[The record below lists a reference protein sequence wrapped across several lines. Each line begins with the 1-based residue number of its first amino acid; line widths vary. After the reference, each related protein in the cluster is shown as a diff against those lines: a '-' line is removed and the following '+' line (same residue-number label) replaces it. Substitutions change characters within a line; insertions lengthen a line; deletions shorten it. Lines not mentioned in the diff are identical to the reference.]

1 MLTQRLSFAKTKS
14 DAVAKADGTF
24 VERSAKERQKKNAAE
39 RGVPHL
45 RLTQCYGTPLASPR
59 AVLRQRVAAC
69 RECLQ
74 FMKQFKEHL
83 SIVSAVWT
91 RVAG

>member
-39 RGVPHL
+39 RGVPQIIL
-45 RLTQCYGTPLASPR
+45 MRCYGTSLAF
-59 AVLRQRVAAC
+59 AQAALRQHVVAC
-69 RECLQ
+69 RKCL
-74 FMKQFKEHL
+74 HL
-83 SIVSAVWT
+83 
-91 RVAG
+91 

>member
-39 RGVPHL
+39 RGVP
-45 RLTQCYGTPLASPR
+45 Q
-59 AVLRQRVAAC
+59 
-69 RECLQ
+69 
-74 FMKQFKEHL
+74 L
-83 SIVSAVWT
+83 S
-91 RVAG
+91 